1 MQWCRHRNKH
11 ALPQQ
16 TSSKHAATV
25 CKEVCRPAPAPFTPI
40 SVTPPDGC
48 AEKSVTFT
56 SESLPAAWVVFT
68 VPPAEVARGPVAL
81 TWVLRLFCWSRGCGV
96 PLGCDVL
103 VLTLTPVSPAG
114 CPVTPWGAVPE
125 KSLVENLG
133 EVEGEGVG
141 AGERAFPPMKPSASL
156 WSPASW
162 IVLLLQQFSPPIT
175 SSSTLTSRVLFP
187 LRSPVALSADT
198 NNEVLRVTLSSVL
211 LRLTVSLTSL
221 LFLCDV
227 TVLVK
232 SCLLLPTDPFV
243 AGKNNSE
250 KSFLDTASLI
260 WERKKCWWLNC
271 VSVCCD
277 ANSPGLKLRVNRLG
291 LDSCVVKVFQQT
303 NMLRR
308 FNELTC

>member
-1 MQWCRHRNKH
+1 MHWCRHRNKH

-40 SVTPPDGC
+40 SVTPPDGR
-48 AEKSVTFT
+48 AEKSVTFIT
-56 SESLPAAWVVFT
+56 KSLPTAWVVFT
-68 VPPAEVARGPVAL
+68 VPPAEVAWGPLAL
-81 TWVLRLFCWSRGCGV
+81 TWVLRLSCWSRGCGV

-133 EVEGEGVG
+133 EAEGEGVG
-141 AGERAFPPMKPSASL
+141 VGERAFPPMKPSTSL
-156 WSPASW
+156 WPPASW
-162 IVLLLQQFSPPIT
+162 IALLLQQFSPPIL
-175 SSSTLTSRVLFP
+175 SSSMLTSRVLFP

-198 NNEVLRVTLSSVL
+198 NNEVLCVTLLSVL

-221 LFLCDV
+221 VFLCDV

-232 SCLLLPTDPFV
+232 SCLLLPMDPLV
-243 AGKNNSE
+243 AGKNKNNFF
-250 KSFLDTASLI
+250 SF
-260 WERKKCWWLNC
+260 
-271 VSVCCD
+271 
-277 ANSPGLKLRVNRLG
+277 
-291 LDSCVVKVFQQT
+291 
-303 NMLRR
+303 
-308 FNELTC
+308 